1 MRITLRK
8 INVIFIE
15 NGMKCHAIPLR
26 LKYSKY
32 GKMHMEFKIIQVLIY

>member
-1 MRITLRK
+1 MRIMLRK
-8 INVIFIE
+8 INVICKESGI
-15 NGMKCHAIPLR
+15 KCHASPLR